1 MDDLLLKNELFRHF
15 EERTTVE
22 LRMALD
28 EVKWWNELAAQGVIK
43 PEEANVTLN
52 LRDAPSTPNF
62 MYWDFLS
69 FLAEMQYADSLLFVC
84 SNCKSPIVVGCSSRK
99 L

>member
-28 EVKWWNELAAQGVIK
+28 EVKWWNELAAQGLIK
-43 PEEANVTLN
+43 PEEAQRHVESARRIIKTKLHV
-52 LRDAPSTPNF
+52 LGFPEFPS
-62 MYWDFLS
+62 
-69 FLAEMQYADSLLFVC
+69 
-84 SNCKSPIVVGCSSRK
+84 
-99 L
+99 